1 MLWQSFLKFAF
12 LTFAKLP
19 AMSLSISALSPHAM
33 FFEVRHAHAYRL
45 WDRSGELWARASK
58 EWSGV
63 TLVNPN
69 PAKVDFSLDGRYTI
83 ASELAR
89 TIIRDHLPT
98 RNTETFAQLAD
109 LFIGLLCEVFEVSMF
124 TRVGFRVKY
133 WKEYPSLEDAAEA
146 IQSLRLVNL
155 PSGTHFGIENS
166 PREHLYRVR
175 YEGENVG
182 VSLHLRNIEM
192 TAEIEL
198 SIEATWSEISPVK
211 VKKVVI
217 EVDLDYYTK
226 KQTDIGQL
234 SVQEWILN
242 ADHII
247 RRDIDIFLST

>member
-1 MLWQSFLKFAF
+1 
-12 LTFAKLP
+12 
-19 AMSLSISALSPHAM
+19 MSLSISALSPHAM

-58 EWSGV
+58 AWSGV

-155 PSGTHFGIENS
+155 PSGPHFGIENS
-166 PREHLYRVR
+166 PKEHQHLVR
-175 YEGENVG
+175 YEGEHVG
-182 VSLHLRNIEM
+182 IILKIGTIGLDVEVEM
-192 TAEIEL
+192 PVEAAWSGL
-198 SIEATWSEISPVK
+198 SGSK
-211 VKKVVI
+211 VKKMAI
-217 EVDLDYYTK
+217 EVDLDYYTTK
-226 KQTDIGQL
+226 NTDIGQL
-234 SVQEWILN
+234 SVKDWIMN

-247 RRDIDIFLST
+247 KRDIDIFLST